1 MSDNQESEFISSQ
14 EDTLEDSPEV
24 AVSDVENSTTST
36 AIVDALTN
44 INNNLVFLNCFL
56 VAELGIVIG
65 ILLGLVWKGITK
77 K

>member
-1 MSDNQESEFISSQ
+1 MNDKENEVISSQ
-14 EDTLEDSPEV
+14 EDTS
-24 AVSDVENSTTST
+24 ENTTDITTSDIEESSSI

-44 INNNLVFLNCFL
+44 INNNIIFLDSFL
-56 VAELGIVIG
+56 IVELGIVIG

>member
-1 MSDNQESEFISSQ
+1 MNDKKNEVISSQ
-14 EDTLEDSPEV
+14 EDTSENTTDITT
-24 AVSDVENSTTST
+24 SDVEESSSI

-44 INNNLVFLNCFL
+44 INNNIIFLDSFL
-56 VAELGIVIG
+56 IVELGIVIG